1 MPTTSI
7 FRDPLFRGKVLL
19 SSELIKTLNTRKVS
33 LEELMGIDKENP
45 LYIVIEGANKKRIL
59 LFAYNNNVLDCI
71 DEDQKNKSMESC
83 LEDLTKLLFD
93 ENIPKRV
100 MVQKFP
106 LKLIENTPIIKELDK
121 KTPNISETIKISIG
135 EKTREVTLSKTQ
147 NIPSKI
153 REEFIRSITLTDL
166 GQLEYLISNELT
178 KLGYIIDTV
187 SIVKF
192 GKDYIVN
199 INLSKMSEL
208 PSTKDLSYIVAGMI
222 CENIPIEKDI
232 IVNIS
237 HKRKYKEHLSFNGDK
252 TTCLALGTIPRIL
265 KDYGLIIKNLDYRM
279 DAETFT
285 LRLDLKKYSYEL
297 NHDPEDILYKIYSSL
312 SEFIK
317 DKKIKLIIKFG
328 LFGKTYSM

>member
-19 SSELIKTLNTRKVS
+19 SSELVKTLNTRKVL
-33 LEELMGIDKENP
+33 LEELMGFDKENP
-45 LYIVIEGANKKRIL
+45 LYIVIEGANKKRTL
-59 LFAYNNNVLDCI
+59 LFTYSNNVLDCI
-71 DEDQKNKSMESC
+71 DEDQKNKSMEKC
-83 LEDLTKLLFD
+83 LEELTKLLSD
-93 ENIPKRV
+93 DSIPKRI
-100 MVQKFP
+100 MIQKFP
-106 LKLIENTPIIKELDK
+106 VKLLENTPILKELGK
-121 KTPNISETIKISIG
+121 KTPSLSETIRISIG

-147 NIPSKI
+147 NIPPKI
-153 REEFIRSITLTDL
+153 REELNKSITITDL

-187 SIVKF
+187 SIVRF

-199 INLSKMSEL
+199 INLNKMSDL
-208 PSTKDLSYIVAGMI
+208 PSVKDLSYVVAGMV
-222 CENIPIEKDI
+222 CENIPIEKDV

-237 HKRKYKEHLSFNGDK
+237 HKRKYRQHLSFNGDRV
-252 TTCLALGTIPRIL
+252 TCLALGSIPRIL
-265 KDYGLIIKNLDYRM
+265 KDYGLIIKNIDYRI

-297 NHDPEDILYKIYSSL
+297 DHDPEDVLYKIYSSL
-312 SEFIK
+312 SELVK
-317 DKKIKLIIKFG
+317 DKKIRLTIKFG